1 MTKEET
7 IKEILELKSK
17 KSISQSDKLRIQL
30 LQQELD
36 KIDYENQNKKNI

>member
-1 MTKEET
+1 MSKEEIT
-7 IKEILELKSK
+7 KEILGLKSK
-17 KSISQSDKLRIQL
+17 KVITQSDKLRIQL